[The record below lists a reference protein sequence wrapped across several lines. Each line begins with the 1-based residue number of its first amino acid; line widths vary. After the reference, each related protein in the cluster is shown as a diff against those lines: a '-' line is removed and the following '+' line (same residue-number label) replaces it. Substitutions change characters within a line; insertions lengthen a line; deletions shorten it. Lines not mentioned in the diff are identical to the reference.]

1 MHHIITRI
9 KSVSTPALYKIHVVF
24 ADDTEQTI
32 DLEPMLFGPMYGP
45 LRDPSLFNRVKVDA
59 EVGTIVWP
67 NGADFDP
74 ATLYKWDAV
83 KNELAERALEWK
95 EIEKSGNRLT
105 PDDQ

>member
-1 MHHIITRI
+1 MDHTIIKI
-9 KSVSTPALYKIHVVF
+9 KSVATPALYKIRVVF

-45 LRDPSLFNRVKVDA
+45 LREPSMFHSVEVDH

-74 ATLYKWDAV
+74 ATLYKWQSV
-83 KNELAERALEWK
+83 KNELAERALGWK
-95 EIEKSGNRLT
+95 ERDPHKND
-105 PDDQ
+105 PKH